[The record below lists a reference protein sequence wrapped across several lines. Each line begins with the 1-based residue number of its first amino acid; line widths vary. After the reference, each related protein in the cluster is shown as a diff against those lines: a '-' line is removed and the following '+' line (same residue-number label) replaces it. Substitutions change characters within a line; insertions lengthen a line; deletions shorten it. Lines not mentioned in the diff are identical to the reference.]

1 MVSQMLDRLSRL
13 EEKVQAQRYTS
24 VYRTPLQKTVP
35 KKDEQIYSQLKKVID
50 PEVGIDIVNL
60 GLVKEVIVDGTTVD
74 VNLVLTTN
82 LCPMADYLKDQVR
95 RKVLNV
101 GGIEKVSVNI
111 LDEPW
116 KWDRFKEQTQNLQTT

>member
-1 MVSQMLDRLSRL
+1 MGFV
-13 EEKVQAQRYTS
+13 
-24 VYRTPLQKTVP
+24 
-35 KKDEQIYSQLKKVID
+35 KDI
-50 PEVGIDIVNL
+50 
-60 GLVKEVIVDGTTVD
+60 IVDGTSVD

-95 RKVLNV
+95 RKVLGGV

-116 KWDRFKEQTQNLQTT
+116 NWDRFEEQIRDQQST